1 MSTNLASSRNL
12 VRYSL
17 TENMLDIMD
26 NGVSG
31 ISTHLTIDETNKM
44 VYWIHFTSETAYKIY
59 KTPYDGASQ
68 QIGSG
73 SGQSSDIYITEGEDF
88 YYILDSFDSNIK
100 KYNKSSDSVT
110 STITVPS
117 GTKSIIMVIGKCV
130 FNFLIYYTMCYLI
143 KTHLPSLPV

>member
-88 YYILDSFDSNIK
+88 YYILDSSDSNIK

>member
-1 MSTNLASSRNL
+1 
-12 VRYSL
+12 
-17 TENMLDIMD
+17 MD
-26 NGVSG
+26 DGVAG
-31 ISTHLTIDETNKM
+31 ISTHLTVDETNKI

-143 KTHLPSLPV
+143 KTHLPSLPVWNMKIVRRNNSTNDF

>member
-26 NGVSG
+26 DGDPG
-31 ISTHLTIDETNKM
+31 ISTHLTIDETNKV
-44 VYWIHFTSETAYKIY
+44 VYWIHFTNENPYKIY

-68 QIGSG
+68 EIGSG
-73 SGQSSDIYITEGEDF
+73 SGLTSNIDITEGDEF
-88 YYILDSFDSNIK
+88 YYILDSSVLTIK
-100 KYNKSSDSVT
+100 KYNKSSNFLT

-117 GTKSIIMVIGKCV
+117 GTQRMIMVIGKYV
-130 FNFLIYYTMCYLI
+130 FNFIMYLI
-143 KTHLPSLPV
+143 FSRNGD

>member
-26 NGVSG
+26 DGDPG
-31 ISTHLTIDETNKM
+31 IGTHLTIDETNRV
-44 VYWIHFTSETAYKIY
+44 VYWIHFTSENHYNIY

-73 SGQSSDIYITEGEDF
+73 TGQTSNIYITEGEDF
-88 YYILDSFDSNIK
+88 YYILDSSDSNIK
-100 KYNKSSDSVT
+100 KYNKISNFST

-117 GTKSIIMVIGKCV
+117 GTKRMIMIIGKCV
-130 FNFLIYYTMCYLI
+130 FNFITYLI
-143 KTHLPSLPV
+143 ISSCAD

>member
-1 MSTNLASSRNL
+1 MSTDLSYTRNL

-17 TENMLDIMD
+17 AENMLDVMD
-26 NGVSG
+26 NGVPG
-31 ISTHLTIDETNKM
+31 ISTHLTIDETKKI

-73 SGQSSDIYITEGEDF
+73 SGLTSNIYITEGEDF
-88 YYILDSFDSNIK
+88 YYILDSSDSNIK

-110 STITVPS
+110 SFITVPS
-117 GTKSIIMVIGKCV
+117 GTKRIMVATGKYV
-130 FNFLIYYTMCYLI
+130 F
-143 KTHLPSLPV
+143 

>member
-1 MSTNLASSRNL
+1 
-12 VRYSL
+12 
-17 TENMLDIMD
+17 
-26 NGVSG
+26 
-31 ISTHLTIDETNKM
+31 M

-73 SGQSSDIYITEGEDF
+73 SGQSSDVYITEGEDF

-143 KTHLPSLPV
+143 KTHLPSLPVWNMKIVRRNNSTNDF

>member
-73 SGQSSDIYITEGEDF
+73 SGLTSNIYITEGEDF
-88 YYILDSFDSNIK
+88 YYILDSSDSNIK

-110 STITVPS
+110 SFITVPS
-117 GTKSIIMVIGKCV
+117 GTKRIMVATGKYV
-130 FNFLIYYTMCYLI
+130 F
-143 KTHLPSLPV
+143 

>member
-117 GTKSIIMVIGKCV
+117 GTKRMIMVIGKCV
-130 FNFLIYYTMCYLI
+130 FNCIMYLI
-143 KTHLPSLPV
+143 FATNAE